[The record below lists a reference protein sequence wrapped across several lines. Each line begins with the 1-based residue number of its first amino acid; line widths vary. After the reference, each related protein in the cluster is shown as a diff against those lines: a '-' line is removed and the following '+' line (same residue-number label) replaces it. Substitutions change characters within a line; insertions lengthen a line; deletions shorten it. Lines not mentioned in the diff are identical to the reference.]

1 MQEPKT
7 KKEKKGEV
15 APLVKLELSDILSAI
30 DDIVMPDELDV
41 ISSRAL
47 LTKRKRE
54 EDLIGV
60 GDMVIMSPTTS
71 PTMYKICGSAPRL
84 VSDKTRDGMLIIEV
98 AGTMGKFSRDKLLLF
113 KKAGA

>member
-1 MQEPKT
+1 MQEAKT

-15 APLVKLELSDILSAI
+15 APLEKLGLDDILSAI
-30 DDIVMPDELDV
+30 DDIVMPDELSV

-47 LTKRKRE
+47 LVKRKRE

-60 GDMVIMSPTTS
+60 GDMVVMSPITS
-71 PTMYKICGSAPRL
+71 PTMHKICGPAPRQ
-84 VSDKTRDGMLIIEV
+84 VSDKTRDGMLVIEV

-113 KKAGA
+113 KKAGT